1 MSKILFSVLLLIIW
15 ILQPNDE
22 AVSVIT
28 AHLNI
33 FKLKKNV
40 L

>member
-28 AHLNI
+28 AHLNS
-33 FKLKKNV
+33 FKFKKNV